1 MSVTRRSPPWM
12 DRPLD
17 LLASFRIEAWAALP
31 VLAVWLLLALL
42 DRAYAASNAVL
53 VLVVGAIAC
62 LVGGRLGELR
72 VWPATVLVPGYGQ
85 SLFLLCLAAAGSA
98 TALGALWS
106 WWLGN
111 PMPAIGPALLIAL
124 AATVVAMRIPAAL
137 TVVMVL
143 SLGPVFALFLGVAFS
158 LGYARSFDLSDVW
171 TQLGALGGAGL
182 IALRIRRSLVRPVIR
197 PRHAGQPPVGFGR
210 FPTEDLKVS
219 AVSIGGTLCVL
230 VALWYWLPHWLE
242 FCFLIVW
249 LGSFGNV
256 LLSWWFTVHVQLSRD
271 WTFGIAEHRK
281 ELGRR
286 AAVRLVWI
294 SLPWLVLGTAFAV
307 VHAIATN
314 SEYEFLLD
322 DVLIIQSV
330 TVASFVVLCGT
341 TRRLP
346 PSRPLVFFAGV
357 PWIGLTGAA
366 CIALTFLDYTAWA
379 HAVLVLAVIGAGALA
394 VVVGGPALAR
404 AEILREAPIANVYST
419 RT

>member
-1 MSVTRRSPPWM
+1 MSAGRSSPGIE
-12 DRPLD
+12 RTLD
-17 LLASFRIEAWAALP
+17 LLGSFYIEAWAALP

-42 DRAYAASNAVL
+42 DRTYAASNTAL
-53 VLVVGAIAC
+53 VVVVGAVAC

-111 PMPAIGPALLIAL
+111 PVPAVGPALLFAL
-124 AATVVAMRIPAAL
+124 AATVIGMRIPAAL
-137 TVVMVL
+137 TVVMVS
-143 SLGPVFALFLGVAFS
+143 SLGPVFALFLGGAFY
-158 LGYARSFDLSDVW
+158 LGYARSFDPSDVW
-171 TQLGALGGAGL
+171 TQLGAFGGAGL

-197 PRHAGQPPVGFGR
+197 PRHDGQPPVGFGR

-219 AVSIGGTLCVL
+219 AVGIGGPLCVL
-230 VALWYWLPHWLE
+230 VALLYWLPHWLE
-242 FCFLIVW
+242 FFFLIVW
-249 LGSFGNV
+249 MGSFGNV

-271 WTFGIAEHRK
+271 WTSGIAEHRA

-286 AAVRLVWI
+286 AGVRLVWI

-314 SEYEFLLD
+314 AEYEFLLD

-379 HAVLVLAVIGAGALA
+379 HAVLVLAVVGAGALA